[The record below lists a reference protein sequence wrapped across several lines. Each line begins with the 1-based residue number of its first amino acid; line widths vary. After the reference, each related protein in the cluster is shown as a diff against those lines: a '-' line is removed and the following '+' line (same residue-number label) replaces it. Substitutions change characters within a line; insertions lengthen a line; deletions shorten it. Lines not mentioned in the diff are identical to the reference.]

1 MLLRSKNSCLIVITT
16 AGRAESYRAQGPPPI
31 AVVRRTAKMGS
42 TLLNLRRIAMSTHN
56 EGKDVKGR
64 SWDQVTNGTTRAGTM
79 GAGSTG
85 EVGAS
90 AEGKDPAQRQ
100 GDGAMQQSGQGSA
113 AGRTDDLLAGGSNDE
128 QSDRG
133 FQGGG
138 NRQSGPT
145 GNRQNEADAA
155 DAKDDEY
162 DQGTARRKP

>member
-1 MLLRSKNSCLIVITT
+1 
-16 AGRAESYRAQGPPPI
+16 
-31 AVVRRTAKMGS
+31 
-42 TLLNLRRIAMSTHN
+42 MSTQN

-64 SWDQVTNGTTRAGTM
+64 SWDQVTGGTTSAGTM

-100 GDGAMQQSGQGSA
+100 RDGAMQQGEQGSQ

-138 NRQSGPT
+138 NRQ
-145 GNRQNEADAA
+145 GNPE
-155 DAKDDEY
+155 
-162 DQGTARRKP
+162 TRRRS

>member
-1 MLLRSKNSCLIVITT
+1 
-16 AGRAESYRAQGPPPI
+16 
-31 AVVRRTAKMGS
+31 
-42 TLLNLRRIAMSTHN
+42 MSTQN

-64 SWDQVTNGTTRAGTM
+64 SWDQVTDGTTSAATM

-90 AEGKDPAQRQ
+90 AEGKDRAQRQ
-100 GDGAMQQSGQGSA
+100 RDDAMQQGGQGSQ

-145 GNRQNEADAA
+145 GNRQNATGAA
-155 DAKDDEY
+155 DADDDEY
-162 DQGTARRKP
+162 DQGTARRQP